1 MISTHIASQLA
12 IVINL
17 LSTLYVYIAIDRR
30 IAMAMY
36 THWKCSLAAS
46 ARYVQL
52 RSLYIARCDSYLLY
66 LVAIAYICCFELHA
80 VLQLQSQLSACAY
93 LYVAVNGSYCR
104 VHVRCYVQSGGTLA
118 PCALLI
124 LTLCPCCHLL
134 FNQDQSI
141 YNIIIMKK
149 FTVCPHSCRYAYN
162 YNISGIHFTHASTR
176 MHTYTGSSYLR
187 SYIILSTHA
196 CIVKDMY
203 RPIHG
208 VI

>member
-1 MISTHIASQLA
+1 MYFCNFAYLKTRHVMISTHIASQLA

-30 IAMAMY
+30 IAIVMHI
-36 THWKCSLAAS
+36 HWKCSLAAS

-52 RSLYIARCDSYLLY
+52 RIVYIYSYMCMIATYYIIQLPLHIY
-66 LVAIAYICCFELHA
+66 AALNYMQYCSYSRSCQLVRIYTQPLMAAIVE
-80 VLQLQSQLSACAY
+80 ST
-93 LYVAVNGSYCR
+93 YVATCM
-104 VHVRCYVQSGGTLA
+104 QSGGTLA

-149 FTVCPHSCRYAYN
+149 FAVCPHSCRYPYN
-162 YNISGIHFTHASTR
+162 YNISGIHFTHESTR
-176 MHTYTGSSYLR
+176 MHAYTCTAS
-187 SYIILSTHA
+187 ICVAT
-196 CIVKDMY
+196 
-203 RPIHG
+203 
-208 VI
+208 